1 MNRQSCDGQ
10 SHAQTESSNYRYV
23 LTHDS
28 DSPPSSRRTFTSTC
42 GAIEQEQCLVT
53 LFLIEGASYGK
64 RTKILVSFHR
74 IAEVWFVYEDRQRYK
89 DMNI

>member
-1 MNRQSCDGQ
+1 M
-10 SHAQTESSNYRYV
+10 
-23 LTHDS
+23 
-28 DSPPSSRRTFTSTC
+28 
-42 GAIEQEQCLVT
+42 
-53 LFLIEGASYGK
+53 LFLMEDASYGK